1 MAEELSIRYLKCPEC
16 CAVRQEDDWEE
27 GKCPACGAVSEE
39 APTEI
44 VAPFT
49 KSDLDR
55 LDEIKKKKS
64 ELEKEEKKLSPKIKD
79 FLVSHGI
86 SDFPFE
92 GHKMFISYQD
102 RSTMNEEK
110 LVELIKEVLTPE
122 EIVERNALKEV
133 SNPDAITKLVAEG
146 RITMEQLSEC
156 KILNIVPVF
165 NLNPKPK
172 RKKSEAVDAFGGAL

>member
-1 MAEELSIRYLKCPEC
+1 MAEELGIQYIKCSS
-16 CAVRQEDDWEE
+16 
-27 GKCPACGAVSEE
+27 CGAVRPLSDWENDTCPVCNE
-39 APTEI
+39 FEVGELTKI

-133 SNPDAITKLVAEG
+133 SNPDAVTKLVAEG